1 VADLDGETLCVRDG
15 SGWWESCRKKKVT
28 AKPFVLSYRIGDFHA
43 PLSPLREHPQQQ
55 GSPLTELRAFS
66 PRAPESGP
74 VIGYLKAIS
83 NLCHEPSG
91 DSELTIRPLPA
102 PETTNN
108 AICSFAG
115 I

>member
-1 VADLDGETLCVRDG
+1 MGAGGGNHVEK
-15 SGWWESCRKKKVT
+15 KKKVT
-28 AKPFVLSYRIGDFHA
+28 AKPIVLSYRTDDFHA
-43 PLSPLREHPQQQ
+43 PPNPLREHPQQQ

-66 PRAPESGP
+66 PRAPESGL

-91 DSELTIRPLPA
+91 DFELTIRPLPA